1 MKSVSRWVDP
11 KRIDLARAPEH
22 VFNTPENV
30 DPQTVSGFGYQWSR
44 FTHAEL
50 DLNEKQQAFKDYF
63 RIFPWHLLPPNGGVG
78 ADIGCGNGRWSTLV
92 APRVTWLHLVEASTR
107 ALEVAKQNMSP
118 HPNVSFYCA
127 TIDDLPLA
135 EKSLDF
141 AFSLGVLHHVPD
153 PQRAIAAIAR
163 RLKPGAPFLAYI
175 YYAFENR
182 PIWFR
187 MLWRLSDIGRRLIS
201 RLPNNLRYYVSQIIA
216 LLIYWPLARLGL
228 VLDKVRCLPDS
239 WPLAYYRDKSFYV
252 MRTDAL
258 DRFGTHLE
266 KRFTRQ
272 EIQAMLESAGF
283 CDIRFSEHPPYWC
296 VVGIRSN
303 EA

>member
-1 MKSVSRWVDP
+1 MPR
-11 KRIDLARAPEH
+11 
-22 VFNTPENV
+22 NV
-30 DPQTVSGFGYQWSR
+30 DLQTVSGFGYQWSR

-50 DLNEKQQAFKDYF
+50 DPNETQRAFRDYF
-63 RIFPWHLLPPNGGVG
+63 RIFPWHLLPPHGGVG
-78 ADIGCGNGRWSTLV
+78 ADIGCGNGRWAALV
-92 APRVTWLHLVEASTR
+92 APRVSWLHLVEASAR
-107 ALEVAKQNMSP
+107 ALEVAKQNMSQ

-127 TIDDLPLA
+127 TVDDMPLA

-153 PQRAIAAIAR
+153 PQRAMAAIAQ

-175 YYAFENR
+175 YYAFDNR

-187 MLWRLSDIGRRLIS
+187 ILWRLSDIGRRLIS
-201 RLPNNLRYYVSQIIA
+201 RLPNDLRYYVSQIIA
-216 LLIYWPLARLGL
+216 FLIYWPLARLGL
-228 VLDKVRCLPDS
+228 LLDKIRCLPDS

-258 DRFGTHLE
+258 DRFGTRLE
-266 KRFTRQ
+266 KRFTRR

-283 CDIRFSEHPPYWC
+283 DNVRFSEHEPYWC
-296 VVGIRSN
+296 VVGIRSS
-303 EA
+303 EK